1 MQVKP
6 NGNSLV
12 DLASLSNGHLI
23 VASVDGELVEVAADG
38 HVFRINYNI
47 IKVD

>member
-6 NGNSLV
+6 NGNSLI

-23 VASVDGELVEVAADG
+23 VASIDGELVEVAADG
-38 HVFRINYNI
+38 HVKKHKYFF
-47 IKVD
+47 VFF